1 MIGALR
7 AIPRARSFGLVLR
20 ACLALALPTLAA
32 CAGTADV
39 ELVPASSQVLHGPAK
54 ARGAL
59 VWSHGINPAGGS
71 EARLAPTAA
80 FVARFAEDGWDVFR
94 FNRERKAEEP
104 QRTAAALV
112 HYVNQLKRRGY
123 VRVVLA
129 GQSAGGWIS
138 LMAAGQSL
146 DVDLVIANAP
156 AYYGTLLDGGNLY
169 FRMNASVLYY
179 HLEHITRGRIIVA
192 YFADDPFDPGGRAR
206 ATDQILRADG
216 VEHLVIDDPPG
227 LRGHIA
233 GSSIA
238 FAWRYAD
245 CLVAIADGAPMPP
258 AGACSRDASPAFQQ
272 TVRR

>member
-1 MIGALR
+1 MIGAPRAVTRSLAPRLLLR
-7 AIPRARSFGLVLR
+7 AS
-20 ACLALALPTLAA
+20 LALALALLAA
-32 CAGTADV
+32 CSGTSDLQ
-39 ELVPASSQVLHGPAK
+39 LVPASPLALHGPAK

-80 FVARFAEDGWDVFR
+80 FVARFVDDGWDVFR

-104 QRTAAALV
+104 QRTATALV
-112 HYVNQLKRRGY
+112 HYVRELKRLGY
-123 VRVVLA
+123 RRIVLA

-156 AYYGTLLDGGNLY
+156 AYYGTLLDGGNFY

-179 HLEHITRGRIIVA
+179 HLEHITHGRIIVS

-227 LRGHIA
+227 LHGHVA
-233 GSSIA
+233 GSSMA

-245 CLVAIADGAPMPP
+245 CLLAIANGAPMR
-258 AGACSRDASPAFQQ
+258 ACARDALPNFQQ
-272 TVRR
+272 TVSR